1 MAFPPFLTRISAVF
15 GSRRKGGNHSE
26 QMVARFLV
34 LLLRSADV
42 LLILSPGSGNVNNRL
57 LAYDFQA
64 EALPKGKRTLM
75 SVSEEVPVFC
85 GRIDSSL
92 LAFALPVVVSDR
104 PTAHLGRA
112 VSHESVE
119 RRDF

>member
-1 MAFPPFLTRISAVF
+1 
-15 GSRRKGGNHSE
+15 
-26 QMVARFLV
+26 MVARFLV

-42 LLILSPGSGNVNNRL
+42 LLILFPGSGNVNNRL
-57 LAYDFQA
+57 LAFGFQV
-64 EALPKGKRTLM
+64 EVLPKGKSTLM
-75 SVSEEVPVFC
+75 SGSEEVPLFC
-85 GRIDSSL
+85 GRIGSSL
-92 LAFALPVVVSDR
+92 IAFALPVVVSDR